1 MKKSAGR
8 DSLLARGRESS
19 SAHQRGFTLIELM
32 IVMAIIVILIGIAAG
47 NYSRSVL
54 RSKETVLKQDLQ
66 EMRKAI
72 DNYTMDKQ
80 AAPQTLDDL
89 APQYLHTI
97 PVDPITNA
105 KDWVPVVDSVVLTPD
120 QSSSGITDVHS
131 GSDKVS
137 PFENTA
143 YNTW

>member
-1 MKKSAGR
+1 MTNTKTPN
-8 DSLLARGRESS
+8 SLPSS
-19 SAHQRGFTLIELM
+19 RRSVRHDARGFTLIELM
-32 IVMAIIVILIGIAAG
+32 IVITIILILVGIAAG

-72 DNYTMDKQ
+72 DNYTLDKQ
-80 AAPQTLDDL
+80 NAPQSLDEL
-89 APQYLHTI
+89 VPQYLHVLPT
-97 PVDPITNA
+97 DPITNN

-120 QSSSGITDVHS
+120 QASSGITDVHS
-131 GSDKVS
+131 DSDKVS